1 MLKKLMSLAQK
12 YKEVILY
19 LIFGV
24 ATTIIS
30 FSVFWGCEALFGK
43 DNYLF
48 NNVVSW
54 FCAVTFAC
62 FTNKFLIFKSKSTE
76 LRVMAKEIGL
86 FYSSRVMTLL
96 IEEAGLWLL
105 VDIIGLTAVSFSFFG
120 IEITGQLI
128 SKLIVGFVSVVI
140 NYLFSKFVTF
150 SKRNQQKNK

>member
-1 MLKKLMSLAQK
+1 MLKKLLSLIQK
-12 YKEVILY
+12 YKEIILY

-43 DNYLF
+43 DNYLV
-48 NNVVSW
+48 NNIVAW

-76 LRVMAKEIGL
+76 LRVVAKEIGL

-105 VDIIGLTAVSFSFFG
+105 VDIAGLGELSFSFFG

-150 SKRNQQKNK
+150 SKRNQHKR